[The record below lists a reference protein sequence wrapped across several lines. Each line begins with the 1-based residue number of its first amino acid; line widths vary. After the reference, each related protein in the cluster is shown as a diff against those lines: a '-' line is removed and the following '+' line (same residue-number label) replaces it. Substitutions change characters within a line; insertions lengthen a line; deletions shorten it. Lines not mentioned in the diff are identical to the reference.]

1 MIRMIGALAIIWI
14 AAAACEAPEEE
25 TAAGIPEQAAATER
39 IEMTVEGLACALC
52 ARALESQLAEIEG
65 SQAFEIDVD
74 KGEVA
79 FGLNDGHGLNGER
92 LRDLVEAA
100 GFRLEEV
107 HRAPWL
113 DDPA

>member
-1 MIRMIGALAIIWI
+1 MRRMTGTLAIIWI
-14 AAAACEAPEEE
+14 AAAACGAPEEE
-25 TAAGIPEQAAATER
+25 TAVGSLEQAATTDR

-52 ARALESQLAEIEG
+52 ARALERQLAEIEG

-74 KGEVA
+74 TGEVA
-79 FGLNDGHGLNGER
+79 FGVNDGHGLTGER

-107 HRAPWL
+107 RRAPWI